1 MIRLSDVPA
10 DLATRA
16 GVMATGVATSGG
28 WLAEIMSWNWSAISF
43 ITATICA
50 ILTAAW
56 NAYIGHKRLKL
67 QEEAVRKGIPFYE
80 LKK

>member
-28 WLAEIMSWNWSAISF
+28 WH
-43 ITATICA
+43 
-50 ILTAAW
+50 LTLVVFAH
-56 NAYIGHKRLKL
+56 IGG
-67 QEEAVRKGIPFYE
+67 A
-80 LKK
+80 

>member
-50 ILTAAW
+50 ILAAAW

>member
-1 MIRLSDVPA
+1 MIRLSDVPT

-16 GVMATGVATSGG
+16 GVAATGVAGGGG
-28 WLAEIMSWNWSAISF
+28 WLAEMMSWNWSAISF

-56 NAYIGHKRLKL
+56 NAYIGHKRLRL

-80 LKK
+80 FKK

>member
-1 MIRLSDVPA
+1 
-10 DLATRA
+10 
-16 GVMATGVATSGG
+16 
-28 WLAEIMSWNWSAISF
+28 MSWNWSAISF

-56 NAYIGHKRLKL
+56 NAYISHKRLKL